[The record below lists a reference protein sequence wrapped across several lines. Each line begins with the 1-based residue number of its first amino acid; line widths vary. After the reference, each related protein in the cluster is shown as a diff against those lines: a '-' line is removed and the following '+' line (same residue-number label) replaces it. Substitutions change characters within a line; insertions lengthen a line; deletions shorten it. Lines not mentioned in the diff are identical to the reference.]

1 MRAIANILIIIFILI
16 KESVFFSLIGLLYSK
31 KRDRAAY
38 NIKLRNFGKALCNC
52 LPKMGPAFVKLGQFI
67 STRHDLVNHIICDEL
82 EHLQDKAPTVSFSK
96 VKKILIQELSTT
108 YDSIEIDQTPIAAAS
123 IAQVHRGRI
132 IINGIQQEVAIKI
145 LRPNIKKKFVE
156 NIDMMMSIASFIN
169 RFINSAKKLRLEEVV
184 GVIAETA
191 KSELDMRIEA
201 AAADKLRYNC
211 KGREG
216 IYIPKVFWDY
226 ITRSVLVMEWIDGNK
241 INNLDTDQSKDIARK
256 LAYNFFHQAY
266 VDGFFHAD
274 IHPGN
279 ILVDKHNRIV
289 LLDFGMFSYLP
300 ENDRVFVAEI
310 IYAFIKKDY
319 EKVSDL
325 HFKAGYVPLE
335 GSMYQRHMFA
345 LACRSI
351 AGPIFGKSTAEISV
365 SKLLRRLFEVASEF
379 DMHTQP
385 QLLLLQKNLMLLEGV
400 LNLLDPG
407 INMWLLVEPW
417 FTEWAT
423 KNLNFISKLS
433 RKYSQVVSNLEILE
447 KKIRDNK

>member
-1 MRAIANILIIIFILI
+1 MKAIANILFILFVLT
-16 KESVFFSLIGLLYSK
+16 KESVLFSLIAVLCSNRIDKKLYNK
-31 KRDRAAY
+31 
-38 NIKLRNFGKALCNC
+38 KLRNLGKALCNC

-67 STRHDLVNHIICDEL
+67 STRHDLVNDIICEEL
-82 EHLQDKAPTVSFSK
+82 EYLQDKAPTVDFSK
-96 VKKILIQELSTT
+96 VQKILLKELLEK
-108 YDSIEIDQTPIAAAS
+108 YDVIDIDQTPIAAAS
-123 IAQVHRGRI
+123 IAQVHRGRVV
-132 IINGIQQEVAIKI
+132 INGIQEEVAIKI
-145 LRPNIKKKFVE
+145 LRPNIHKKFSQ

-169 RFINSAKKLRLEEVV
+169 RFINPAKKLRLKEVV
-184 GVIAETA
+184 GVIADTA
-191 KSELDMRIEA
+191 KSELDMQIEA

-211 KGREG
+211 KDREG

-226 ITRSVLVMEWIDGNK
+226 TTKSVLVMEWIDGKK
-241 INNLDTDQSKDIARK
+241 INSLDANQSKDVAKK

-279 ILVDKHNRIV
+279 ILIYKQGRIV

-300 ENDRVFVAEI
+300 EDDRLFVAEI
-310 IYAFIKKDY
+310 IYAFVKKDY

-335 GSMYQRHMFA
+335 GNTYQRNMFS

-351 AGPIFGKSTAEISV
+351 AGPIFGKSTADISI

-379 DMHTQP
+379 EMHTQP
-385 QLLLLQKNLMLLEGV
+385 QLLLLQKNLMSLEGV
-400 LNLLDPG
+400 LNLLDPE

-417 FTEWAT
+417 FTEWARD
-423 KNLNFISKLS
+423 NLNITAKLK
-433 RKYSQVVSNLEILE
+433 RKYNKFVDILE
-447 KKIRDNK
+447 VLQSKIRDE

>member
-1 MRAIANILIIIFILI
+1 MKAIANILIIIFILI
-16 KESVFFSLIGLLYSK
+16 KESVFFSFINLLYSK
-31 KRDRAAY
+31 KHNREEY

-67 STRHDLVNHIICDEL
+67 STRHDLVHHIICHEL
-82 EHLQDKAPTVSFSK
+82 EHLQDKAPTISFSK
-96 VKKILIQELSTT
+96 IKKILVQELSTT
-108 YDSIEIDQTPIAAAS
+108 YDNIDIDPTPIAAAS

-132 IINGIQQEVAIKI
+132 VIKGIQKDVAIKI
-145 LRPNIKKKFVE
+145 LRPNIRKKFLE

-169 RFINSAKKLRLEEVV
+169 RFINPAKKLRLEEVV

-201 AAADKLRYNC
+201 SAADKLRYNS

-216 IYIPKVFWDY
+216 MYIPKVFWDY
-226 ITRSVLVMEWIDGNK
+226 ITKSVLVMEWIDGRK
-241 INNLDTDQSKDIARK
+241 ITALNVDEGKDIAQK

-289 LLDFGMFSYLP
+289 LIDFGMFSYLP
-300 ENDRVFVAEI
+300 ENDRLFVAEI

-325 HFKAGYVPLE
+325 HFEAGYVPLE

-379 DMHTQP
+379 EMHTQP

-400 LNLLDPG
+400 LNLLYPG

-417 FTEWAT
+417 FTEWAR
-423 KNLNFISKLS
+423 KNLNFIAKAS
-433 RKYSQVVSNLEILE
+433 RKYKQIVANLEILE
-447 KKIRDNK
+447 KKLREE